1 MSLLIT
7 FVFYGVLCIL
17 IIKVIRLMVEM
28 ILSRKLVYI
37 QVTLPRTDSKLDKEH
52 ETKKDF
58 KEKAGIM
65 NLVHNA
71 LWKMPSTS
79 LRYTVTN
86 FLFHHIKL
94 SYEIVYKD
102 GQIYFFLVTYKSLFP
117 TISQTIT
124 SVYADA
130 EVVIRTKKEYVDFS

>member
-1 MSLLIT
+1 
-7 FVFYGVLCIL
+7 
-17 IIKVIRLMVEM
+17 MVEM

-37 QVTLPRTDSKLDKEH
+37 QVTLPRSDSKLDKEH

-71 LWKMPSTS
+71 LWKIPSTS
-79 LRYTVTN
+79 LRYTISN
-86 FLFHHIKL
+86 FLFGHIKL

-102 GQIYFFLVTYKSLFP
+102 
-117 TISQTIT
+117 
-124 SVYADA
+124 
-130 EVVIRTKKEYVDFS
+130 